1 MWSLR
6 KNHYFKQKKVF
17 IEWECISRL
26 EVSKEGAKN
35 TFTIKLQTEIS
46 EGGIPV
52 AGAEVMFSEK
62 SELVL
67 DLSWFYRP
75 YSRM

>member
-1 MWSLR
+1 M
-6 KNHYFKQKKVF
+6 
-17 IEWECISRL
+17 
-26 EVSKEGAKN
+26 SKEGAKN
-35 TFTIKLQTEIS
+35 TLTIKLQTEIS